1 MAKEATVSEVIQEGR
16 GFMDQLERGMKEKG
30 NCPYSLTRKWCF
42 LICNIN
48 IIHIK
53 HVLLK
58 CAEILVYIYS
68 FSLLL
73 TLTEIFHFSVS
84 CVS

>member
-30 NCPYSLTRKWCF
+30 NCPCSLTRKWRF
-42 LICNIN
+42 LILN

-53 HVLLK
+53 QVLLK
-58 CAEILVYIYS
+58 CAEILV
-68 FSLLL
+68 

-84 CVS
+84 SIS